1 MVLCHFRVEACFF
14 LTLWGHILIL
24 YVGFICRGDLGY
36 IGEYHWGST
45 VCLVYFFFY
54 HWFVMLA
61 SFGLIHEHAA
71 DVVAYGA
78 CILVFSMN
86 FALLWLCCW
95 FFSCL
100 IGFFFLLCQCVYI
113 GVMFVADLDL
123 CDLGF
128 KAFSSSVNGCY
139 IVLCFFFSY
148 LC

>member
-1 MVLCHFRVEACFF
+1 MFFSDIVGAYFDIVCGIYLSWWSRLYWRVPLRFYSVF
-14 LTLWGHILIL
+14 
-24 YVGFICRGDLGY
+24 GF
-36 IGEYHWGST
+36 
-45 VCLVYFFFY
+45 FFFY